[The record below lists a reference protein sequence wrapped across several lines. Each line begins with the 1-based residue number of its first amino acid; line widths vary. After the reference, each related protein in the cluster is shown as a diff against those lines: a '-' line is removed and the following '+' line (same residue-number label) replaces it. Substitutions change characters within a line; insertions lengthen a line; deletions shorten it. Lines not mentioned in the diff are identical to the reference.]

1 MVGYT
6 CVDIDV
12 NPNFGL
18 TSFDNFLYGAL
29 LVFRVFTFDQV
40 WPASVRAHVLVWK
53 PARELIACVPSYS
66 IPTITQPM
74 SQWSLPMIWISDAWS
89 RFAIIWFV
97 FLTAAGTPFLSP
109 PHVVRLMGF

>member
-53 PARELIACVPSYS
+53 PARELTACVPSHS
-66 IPTITQPM
+66 IPTIPPTDVAVVASNDMDFRRLVAVCHHLVCLSHRRRPQGK
-74 SQWSLPMIWISDAWS
+74 
-89 RFAIIWFV
+89 RFLGDSGW
-97 FLTAAGTPFLSP
+97 
-109 PHVVRLMGF
+109 